1 MLDADRIAQLR
12 KLLRDDPND
21 ELANFS
27 LGSALLNMGQPQEAA
42 RHLQKVLALNGRSSK
57 AHQLLGQA
65 QEAIGETSLA
75 IETLTNGYR
84 VAHRQGDIVPMK
96 IMEKSLRRLG
106 ADVPAVADRPAA
118 GRVGDEATAVG
129 GAVGEATAVDGVVV
143 EAAATDGASSEGAA
157 IKATAAEGVVRNGDA
172 AGEAGAGLPLA
183 QLDASGFRCRRCGR
197 PGPRLKARPFKGD
210 LGERVLENTCQ
221 ACWQEWVRMGTRVIN
236 ELRLP
241 LHEPKAQELYD
252 RHMKEFLL
260 LD

>member
-1 MLDADRIAQLR
+1 VLDVDRIAQLR

-27 LGSALLNMGQPQEAA
+27 LGSALLATGQPQEAA
-42 RHLQKVLALNGRSSK
+42 RHLPKVLALNGRSSK
-57 AHQLLGQA
+57 AYQLLGQA
-65 QEAIGETSLA
+65 QEAIGEKSLA

-96 IMEKSLRRLG
+96 IMAKSLRRLG
-106 ADVPAVADRPAA
+106 ADVPAMT
-118 GRVGDEATAVG
+118 DEH
-129 GAVGEATAVDGVVV
+129 
-143 EAAATDGASSEGAA
+143 
-157 IKATAAEGVVRNGDA
+157 AE
-172 AGEAGAGLPLA
+172 LPLA

-197 PGPRLKARPFKGD
+197 PGPRLKARPFKGE
-210 LGERVLENTCQ
+210 LGERVLENICQ

-252 RHMKEFLL
+252 RHMREFLL